1 MSWRRLED
9 VLKTNKCLLGRLF
22 DTSNYDK
29 NDKRP
34 LSIGKNKKVIGMFK
48 DELGW
53 KILKEFCATRAKT
66 YAYLKDGDIEEK
78 KAKGTKKCIIKQ
90 ELRFGDYA
98 DSLFKNMITI
108 NYQKLPY

>member
-1 MSWRRLED
+1 M
-9 VLKTNKCLLGRLF
+9 KTNKCLLGRLL
-22 DTSNYDK
+22 DTTNYDK

-34 LSIGKNKKVIGMFK
+34 LSICKNKKVIGTFK
-48 DELGW
+48 DELGG
-53 KILKEFCATRAKT
+53 KILKEFCARRAKT
-66 YAYLKDGDIEEK
+66 YAYLKDDDSEEK

-90 ELRFGDYA
+90 ELRFGDYV